1 MSKAGMILKRFREFV
16 QDGEDSTPTI
26 RVLLADHGDGTY
38 QRLDEGKWIDGRFP
52 KGIRLDQPTHMQGVG
67 AVHGHVYGRK
77 GQELVVV
84 EFDGTAATVRRAPAS
99 GRSEALRA
107 HGFKIRNDRVVE
119 WWLAPNPEG
128 LQLILE

>member
-1 MSKAGMILKRFREFV
+1 VSL
-16 QDGEDSTPTI
+16 QDGENRTPTI

-52 KGIRLDQPTHMQGVG
+52 KGIRLDQPTHARGVG
-67 AVHGHVYGRK
+67 FVHGHVYGRK

-84 EFDGTAATVRRAPAS
+84 NFDGS
-99 GRSEALRA
+99 GSHGSKGRLHPDDAEALRA
-107 HGFKIRNDRVVE
+107 HGFKIRNDRIVE

-128 LQLILE
+128 LQLILG